1 LIVWFLGVTVIDG
14 VLRTLDVLTVAI
26 WAWTGV
32 SMSLNGPSARRSCL
46 IVRDILDVEIKFLG
60 LSRRLRRAIKVR
72 KVRMTVDE
80 KK

>member
-1 LIVWFLGVTVIDG
+1 MVSGSSVIDG
-14 VLRTLDVLTVAI
+14 GLRTLEVLTVAI

-46 IVRDILDVEIKFLG
+46 MVRDILDVEIKFLG